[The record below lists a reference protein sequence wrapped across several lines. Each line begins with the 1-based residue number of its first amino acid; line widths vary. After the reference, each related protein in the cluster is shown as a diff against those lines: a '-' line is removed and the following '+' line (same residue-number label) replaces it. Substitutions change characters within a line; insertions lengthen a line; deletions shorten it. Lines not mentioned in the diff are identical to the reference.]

1 MHDLF
6 AGNAT
11 VATWSIRV
19 LHTMSNA
26 HLCLALS
33 RQYRIC
39 HALDSDPVNMARGCV
54 KSQVLIIVH
63 HECYID
69 CLSAAIGTLP

>member
-11 VATWSIRV
+11 VASWSIRV
-19 LHTMSNA
+19 LHTVFSA

-33 RQYRIC
+33 RHYPVC
-39 HALDSDPVNMARGCV
+39 HALDCDPVNTTRGCA
-54 KSQVLIIVH
+54 KLMIVDN
-63 HECYID
+63 D
-69 CLSAAIGTLP
+69 CSHRLSSLTVAIGISP